1 MEKFKN
7 LLSWLKTLPVW
18 LRCLILALV
27 AGLILCLSLTSCG
40 QTVKVTVRD
49 TTNGVEI
56 STTQTKRDSSGTN
69 IHINPNISY
78 QK

>member
-18 LRCLILALV
+18 LRSLILALV
-27 AGLILCLSLTSCG
+27 AGLIFCLSLTSCG